1 MLNIKKHPSWNKW
14 VQLQSN
20 NIIATQVCEESILLT
35 KKTKGLIPNF
45 NLEYS
50 NILVDLKDQHSSI
63 VVQEIIDMIT
73 NSFGE
78 HIIDEELYSILL
90 KISKLD
96 NVNKKYIKK
105 CLNLTYIENS
115 AKVKAQVF
123 NLKQMFCNLYKHMTL
138 LNMHHVYEWI
148 KEEDH
153 RLSPQ
158 YTMYEMIHFTNNEL
172 IIKINSATLLSAIGS
187 PAWCVTHKRAYANSY
202 LSRYDCYLLFKRGE
216 SSIEVTGFNFSIGLE
231 LVMSIFN
238 HYNDLSITSDKTQYV
253 KYMKSNM
260 SKDDMYKNV
269 DKIKTTL
276 GKKVF
281 QAWSNDIKP
290 NDIPHVYEG
299 LTVSEL
305 DDIIKIFQKEDLY
318 KSAFFEYMGELQSSH
333 TTQYVEWI
341 EFMFEQSNWINSEI
355 PVIYK
360 YIINNDLKDV
370 YVEKFIQESK
380 RLQMDKWTKKLQSF
394 IKSK

>member
-115 AKVKAQVF
+115 DKVKAQVL
-123 NLKQMFCNLYKHMTL
+123 NLKQMFTNLYKHMIL
-138 LNMHHVYEWI
+138 LNMHHVYEWL
-148 KEEDH
+148 KEEDYK
-153 RLSPQ
+153 LSPQ
-158 YTMYEMIHFTNNEL
+158 YTMYEMIHFTNNAI
-172 IIKINSATLLSAIGS
+172 IIKINSATLLAAVGS

-202 LSRYDCYLLFKRGE
+202 LSRYDCYLLFKRGA
-216 SSIEVTGFNFSIGLE
+216 SSIEVTGFNFSMGLE
-231 LVMSIFN
+231 LAMSIYN
-238 HYNDLSITSDKTQYV
+238 HYNELSITYEQTQYI
-253 KYMKSNM
+253 KYIKSNM
-260 SKDDMYKNV
+260 TKADRYKNV
-269 DKIKTTL
+269 DKIKTTT

-281 QAWSNDIKP
+281 QAWSNNIKP
-290 NDIPHVYEG
+290 KDITSVYEG
-299 LTVSEL
+299 LNVSEL
-305 DDIIKIFQKEDLY
+305 DEIIKIFQENDMSKR
-318 KSAFFEYMGELQSSH
+318 AFFEYMDELQSSH
-333 TTQYVEWI
+333 KTQYIEWI
-341 EFMFEQSNWINSEI
+341 EYMFEKLNWINSEI

-360 YIINNDLKDV
+360 YIINNDIKDI
-370 YVEKFIQESK
+370 YKEKFIQESK

-394 IKSK
+394 MKSK